1 MTRPFLMSGAHVPA
15 PEMLAGRRIFVTGA
29 AGFLGS
35 NLTHALVAAGA
46 DVHALARPDRDRQR
60 DPRVTTHAGDVTDA
74 MSLRAAVTAARPD
87 IVFHLAAYG
96 TTVTQRDVVRM
107 RDVNVGGVENLWDA
121 LDSFR
126 GRLVQT
132 GSCAEYAPRNGALAE
147 TDPCVPD
154 SDYAK
159 TLHEAVSFSQAMAQ
173 RTGREV
179 VVLRPFGPYGPGD
192 RPERVIPF
200 VIEGLLGSG
209 RVAVTAG
216 RQRRD
221 FSYVSDHV
229 AAFVAA
235 ATVALSQTG
244 RAYNIGSGSPIS
256 VRDLVETIA
265 GLVGD
270 RAGDRIDYGA
280 VSSRPDDGADRYAD
294 ISAVRRDLGFVP
306 AVPLDEGLRLTIRAA
321 RDARQAV
328 AR

>member
-1 MTRPFLMSGAHVPA
+1 MP
-15 PEMLAGRRIFVTGA
+15 AGRRVFVTGA
-29 AGFLGS
+29 TGFLGS
-35 NLTHALVAAGA
+35 HLSRALIASGA
-46 DVHALARPDRDRQR
+46 DVHAFK
-60 DPRVTTHAGDVTDA
+60 GDVTERG
-74 MSLRAAVTAARPD
+74 SLRAAVATAQPD

-96 TTVTQRDVVRM
+96 TTMTQRDAARM
-107 RDVNVGGVENLWDA
+107 RDVNVGGVEKLWDA
-121 LDSFR
+121 LDTFR

-147 TDPCVPD
+147 SDPCVPD
-154 SDYAK
+154 SEYAT
-159 TLHEAVSFSQAMAQ
+159 TLHEAVSYSQAMAH

-200 VIEGLLGSG
+200 VIQGLLGSG

-229 AAFVAA
+229 AAFIAA
-235 ATVALSQTG
+235 ATVPLPQTG
-244 RAYNIGSGSPIS
+244 RVYNIGSGVPIS

-294 ISAVRRDLGFVP
+294 ITAARRDLGFVP
-306 AVPLDEGLRLTIRAA
+306 AVSLDEGLRLTIRAA
-321 RDARQAV
+321 RQAV
-328 AR
+328 TR

>member
-1 MTRPFLMSGAHVPA
+1 MPG
-15 PEMLAGRRIFVTGA
+15 PEMLARRRVFVTGA

-35 NLTHALVAAGA
+35 NLTRALVAGGA
-46 DVHALARPDRDRQR
+46 DVHALVRPDRDRR
-60 DPRVTTHAGDVTDA
+60 LETRVTTHAGDVTDLA
-74 MSLRAAVTAARPD
+74 SLKAAVAAARPD

-107 RDVNVGGVENLWDA
+107 RDVNVGGIEKLWEA

-147 TDPCVPD
+147 SDSCVPD

-159 TLHEAVSFSQAMAQ
+159 TLHEAVSYSQLMAQ

-192 RPERVIPF
+192 RPERLIPF

-229 AAFVAA
+229 AALVAA
-235 ATVALSQTG
+235 ATQALPHTG
-244 RAYNIGSGSPIS
+244 AAYNVGSGQPIS

-280 VSSRPDDGADRYAD
+280 ASLRPDDGADRYAD
-294 ISAVRRDLGFVP
+294 ITAATRDLGFVP
-306 AVPLDEGLRLTIRAA
+306 AVPLDEGLRMTIRAA